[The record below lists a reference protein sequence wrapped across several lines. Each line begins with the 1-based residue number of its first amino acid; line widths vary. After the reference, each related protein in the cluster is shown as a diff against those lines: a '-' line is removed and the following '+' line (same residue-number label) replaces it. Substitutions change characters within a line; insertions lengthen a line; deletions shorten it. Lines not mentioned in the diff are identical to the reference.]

1 MGRVHVKVLVVALL
15 SPSCHVPAPNGL
27 YKGVC
32 NVTDR
37 WINISSVT
45 AVGG

>member
-1 MGRVHVKVLVVALL
+1 VVALL

-32 NVTDR
+32 NGIDY

-45 AVGG
+45 MIGG